1 MIPKQDVSFDIDDA
15 LTVDQN
21 IAAFVTKLDTIDVA
35 LAGILS
41 NALPDL
47 SNEIPIDQGA
57 LLDSLFAATAP
68 APAALDANAPQQN
81 GGAA

>member
-1 MIPKQDVSFDIDDA
+1 MPKQDVSFDIDDA

-21 IAAFVTKLDTIDVA
+21 IAAFVAKVDIIDVS

-41 NALPDL
+41 AALPAL

-68 APAALDANAPQQN
+68 APETPEENAFQQD
-81 GGAA
+81 GGTA